1 MMCNFIRKQFTC
13 LLFFRNL
20 FIFLPKDLANKYA
33 LSKLQRR
40 LQKYYGDAVVIETKK
55 GKRKSKIIFS
65 SFITIAE
72 AIQAARQM
80 KSKLNLL
87 ELKNDISNMQM
98 NDDQILHR
106 AASILRR
113 DNQSVQL
120 SSNVYPAA
128 AEVSLESSITN
139 NTPSS

>member
-1 MMCNFIRKQFTC
+1 MMCYFIRKQFTC

-20 FIFLPKDLANKYA
+20 FIFLPKDLADKYA

-113 DNQSVQL
+113 DIQSVQL

>member
-1 MMCNFIRKQFTC
+1 MSTLC
-13 LLFFRNL
+13 RNL
-20 FIFLPKDLANKYA
+20 FIFLPKDLADKYA
-33 LSKLQRR
+33 LSKLQWR
-40 LQKYYGDAVVIETKK
+40 LQKYYDDAVVFETKK
-55 GKRKSKIIFS
+55 GKGKSKSIFS

-113 DNQSVQL
+113 DIQSVQL
-120 SSNVYPAA
+120 SSNVYPSP
-128 AEVSLESSITN
+128 AEVSLEISITN
-139 NTPSS
+139 NTPSSHDYSSG

>member
-1 MMCNFIRKQFTC
+1 MMCYFIRKQFTC

>member
-1 MMCNFIRKQFTC
+1 MLFHKKAVYI
-13 LLFFRNL
+13 LLFCRNL
-20 FIFLPKDLANKYA
+20 FIFLPKDLADKYA

-55 GKRKSKIIFS
+55 GKGKSKIIFS

-98 NDDQILHR
+98 NDDQILHT

-113 DNQSVQL
+113 DIQSVQL
-120 SSNVYPAA
+120 SSNVYPSP
-128 AEVSLESSITN
+128 AEVSLESAITN
-139 NTPSS
+139 TQQC

>member
-1 MMCNFIRKQFTC
+1 MMCYFIRKQFTC

-113 DNQSVQL
+113 DIQSVQL

>member
-1 MMCNFIRKQFTC
+1 MCYFIRKQFTF
-13 LLFFRNL
+13 LLFCRKL
-20 FIFLPKDLANKYA
+20 FIFLPKDLADKYA

-55 GKRKSKIIFS
+55 GKGKSKIIFS

-80 KSKLNLL
+80 KSKLNFL

-98 NDDQILHR
+98 NDDQILHT

-113 DNQSVQL
+113 DIQSVQL
-120 SSNVYPAA
+120 SSNVYPSP
-128 AEVSLESSITN
+128 AEVSLESAITN
-139 NTPSS
+139 TQQC